1 MGIGNYMKTSYGN
14 CRQGWRLV
22 RRPLGQILLDG
33 EFISHD
39 DLARALELQKHT
51 NEMLGEIL
59 VRMGVLDAADLKAVL
74 SVNKDLSSLEEAVN
88 LAAGVRQLL
97 GELLLKSGRI
107 SAQQLEHALLE
118 HKRTGEKLGEVLVRL
133 GLITRSELDAVL
145 IFQQNQEHQAA
156 TSGRLKLGE
165 ILISTG
171 KIARGHLEDALSRQ
185 ELSKKKIGDI
195 LVKEG
200 YVRPH
205 QISHGLKLQNKL
217 LKATLV
223 AVLSLVPL
231 SGVQSSD
238 VLQDAGS
245 RGDIAASQE
254 VQTHTALKVVFQ
266 TRELTITQADILRG
280 YVEVPIASHIE
291 IKNENLAGYLVVFEG
306 PNGPFKEIFVKG
318 LGEEVQISSGSG
330 WIAQPYNGRDP
341 VMLELGYRYILSENA
356 RPGTYAWPL
365 TISVSHILPA

>member
-1 MGIGNYMKTSYGN
+1 MKTSYGN

-33 EFISHD
+33 QFISRD

-59 VRMGVLDAADLKAVL
+59 VRMGVLDPADLEAVL

-88 LAAGVRQLL
+88 LAAGVRHLL

-145 IFQQNQEHQAA
+145 IFQQNQEPRAA

-185 ELSKKKIGDI
+185 KLSKKKIGDI

-200 YVRPH
+200 YVRPD
-205 QISHGLKLQNKL
+205 QISHGLKLQDKL

-231 SGVQSSD
+231 SGAQSSD
-238 VLQDAGS
+238 LLQDAGS
-245 RGDIAASQE
+245 RGDITAFQE

-266 TRELTITQADILRG
+266 TRELTITQTDILRG
-280 YVEVPIASHIE
+280 YVEIPIASHIE
-291 IKNENLAGYLVVFEG
+291 IKNENLGGYLVVFQG

-318 LGEEVQISSGSG
+318 LGEEVQISSGGG

-341 VMLELGYRYILSENA
+341 VMIKLGYRFILSENA
-356 RPGTYAWPL
+356 KPGTYAWPL
-365 TISVSHILPA
+365 TISVSPILPA